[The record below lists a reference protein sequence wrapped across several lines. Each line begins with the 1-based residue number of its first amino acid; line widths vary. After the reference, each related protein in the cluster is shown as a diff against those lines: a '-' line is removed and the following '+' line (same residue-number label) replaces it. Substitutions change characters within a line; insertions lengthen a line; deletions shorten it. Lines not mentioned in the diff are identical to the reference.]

1 MSEYENRRYYQILC
15 FLDYDQ
21 GRDVEILLP
30 LVYFSEKYLNSK
42 FEFAFL
48 RDIHQIYR
56 KKPDVV
62 LLANAIGSKL
72 HFLITKYAFE
82 NKIPV
87 FALISEGN
95 FRTDGTFNYW
105 GYNTD
110 KKFYQEFICHWSK
123 RTRDFFNN
131 VLPEYNNR
139 NVVTGATGFD
149 RYKIYDFISKND
161 YLKKIGYPSYKKVIS
176 YAGWS
181 FGKLFNKTGLI
192 EVRNTH
198 KDKADARIKWMREQM
213 ILVEN
218 ILRKLIENNPDILF
232 ILKRH
237 PNEIHPH
244 LRQADKN
251 EMVNLKDYDN
261 VLYTVDEKIHDMISA
276 SDIFLGFETTTALET
291 WVMKDTPTILINPDE
306 DFVRDKLYKGSVIA
320 HDYSEL
326 QSFIDE
332 FYSTGKI
339 KSFLEKGKTENRK
352 QLITD
357 TIGFADGMN
366 HIRAGY
372 FLKKTLSKINTESYS
387 KVKFSWRHFMWYI
400 LVNGG
405 KYFYIKKI
413 FEKLPKFKKTIW
425 IFDNL
430 KLRKLSELQK
440 QYYVFLDR
448 FYNENKIDEKIK
460 EQSFWEQII

>member
-1 MSEYENRRYYQILC
+1 MSSIKGRKYKILC
-15 FLDYDQ
+15 FVDYNE
-21 GRDVEILLP
+21 GRDVEILIP
-30 LVYFSEKYLNSK
+30 LVYYTEKYLNSVV
-42 FEFAFL
+42 EFAFIS
-48 RDIHQIYR
+48 DIHQIYR
-56 KKPDVV
+56 KKPDLV

-72 HFLITKYAFE
+72 HFLITKYAYE
-82 NKIPV
+82 NNIPV
-87 FALISEGN
+87 FTLISEGN

-110 KKFYQEFICHWSK
+110 KTFYQEFICHWSK
-123 RTRDFFNN
+123 RTCDFLNT
-131 VLPEYNNR
+131 VLPEYKAK

-149 RYKIYDFISKND
+149 RYKIYDFIHKND
-161 YLKKIGYPSYKKVIS
+161 YLRKIGYPTYKKVIS

-198 KDKADARIKWMREQM
+198 KDKADARIKWMKKQM
-213 ILVEN
+213 VLVEN
-218 ILRKLIENNPDILF
+218 ILRKTIENNPDILF

-244 LRQADKN
+244 LRQPDKN
-251 EMVNLKDYDN
+251 EMVNLKNYNN
-261 VLYTVDEKIHDMISA
+261 VLYTIDENIHDMISA

-306 DFVRDKLYKGSVIA
+306 DFLRDKLYKGSVIA
-320 HDYSEL
+320 HNYNEL
-326 QSFIDE
+326 QNFIDE
-332 FYSTGKI
+332 FYSIGKI
-339 KSFLEKGKTENRK
+339 KSFFGKEKVETRN

-366 HIRAGY
+366 HLRAGY
-372 FLKKTLSKINTESYS
+372 YLEKTLSKINRDSYS
-387 KVKFSWRHFMWYI
+387 NVKFSFRHFIWHI
-400 LVNGG
+400 LIHIG
-405 KYFYIKKI
+405 KYFYVKKI

-430 KLRKLSELQK
+430 KLKKLPEFQK
-440 QYYVFLDR
+440 RYYGFLDR
-448 FYNENKIDEKIK
+448 FHNENKIEEKIK
-460 EQSFWEQII
+460 EQSFWERMI